1 MIDRNLVHTRD
12 NGVYDLKSDSI
23 AAVQIKHTPSVR
35 YIQDYH
41 EKPSPYLIKL
51 KGENRWRRVYNTQIG
66 NASVMYIKTKYYNHI
81 YCEVAVDE
89 AVNNV

>member
-1 MIDRNLVHTRD
+1 MIDKDLVDTTDKGIYNLKHD
-12 NGVYDLKSDSI
+12 AI
-23 AAVQIKHTPSVR
+23 AEVQIKHTPSVR

-66 NASVMYIKTKYYNHI
+66 NTSVMYIKLKYYNHI

-89 AVNNV
+89 AINNV